1 MGRNSVLPYLAPLTL
16 YNTIYMTATPKRFE
30 FLKQEL
36 DQRTES
42 VLDLG
47 ELEDMCTRLDL
58 DLYLEDQL
66 FVWLMNELHTR
77 NIRLTDPEAEERASA
92 SPDIDIQEGIRE
104 DIEEIVSLQESQED
118 RLLND
123 KETMQLL
130 RAVKEGM
137 AAQAQLEANPGA
149 VRADELELLVQ
160 KKLEAETTLLTRNR
174 GLVRRV
180 CQQFQPLL
188 NSMTMLDLEQ
198 EGNVGFLKA
207 IHRFDL
213 ERTTK
218 LSTYAVY
225 WIRQTVQQAIANQD
239 RTIRLP
245 VHKRNEI
252 RQYRALVEILSE
264 SLGRDPNV
272 REIALRL
279 LAEDEDTQNYEA
291 LFAKDTRAAGPIE
304 REVLHRMEE
313 HVKQLRSY
321 IRQYPTSLDQFME
334 GEDVDWHELLTDEN
348 VLSPERQMLREDL
361 IDDVDTWVDQLNE
374 PERSVMKLRFGFGN
388 RRPLKYSEIAL
399 ELNQDPAMRVLNS
412 DQEFT
417 SYKVRNL
424 ESQARRTLIRWK
436 NAEHFGA
443 DG

>member
-1 MGRNSVLPYLAPLTL
+1 MA
-16 YNTIYMTATPKRFE
+16 ATPKRFDLVKE
-30 FLKQEL
+30 EL
-36 DQRTES
+36 DQCTDV
-42 VLDLG
+42 VLSLG
-47 ELEDMCTRLDL
+47 QLEDMCAHFGL

-77 NIRLTDPEAEERASA
+77 DIRLADPKVVEDSPASQGMA
-92 SPDIDIQEGIRE
+92 IQEGIRE
-104 DIEEIVSLQESQED
+104 DIEAIVSLQESQEN

-123 KETMQLL
+123 AETLQLL
-130 RAVKEGM
+130 TAVKEGM
-137 AAQAQLEANPGA
+137 SAQNQLEADPDA
-149 VRADELELLVQ
+149 ASADELALLVQ
-160 KKLEAETTLLTRNR
+160 KKSEAETTLLTRNR

-198 EGNVGFLKA
+198 EGNLGFLKA
-207 IHRFDL
+207 IHKFDL

-225 WIRQTVQQAIANQD
+225 WIRQAVQQAIANQD

-252 RQYRALVEILSE
+252 RQYRVLVERLSE
-264 SLGRDPNV
+264 SLGREPTV

-279 LAEDEDTQNYEA
+279 LAEDESTRSYEA
-291 LFAKDTRAAGPIE
+291 LFAEDMQAAGPIE

-334 GEDVDWHELLTDEN
+334 GEDVDRHELLTDEN

-361 IDDVDTWVDQLNE
+361 IDDVDDWVSQLDE

-388 RRPLKYSEIAL
+388 RRPLKYGEIAL
-399 ELNQDPAMRVLNS
+399 ELNQNQAMLALNS
-412 DQEFT
+412 NQEFT

-436 NAEHFGA
+436 NAEHFGTDA
-443 DG
+443 

>member
-1 MGRNSVLPYLAPLTL
+1 MDRMAT
-16 YNTIYMTATPKRFE
+16 TPKRFVL
-30 FLKQEL
+30 LKKEL
-36 DQRTES
+36 DQATET
-42 VLDLG
+42 VLSLG
-47 ELEDMCTRLDL
+47 QLEDLCAQFSL
-58 DLYLEDQL
+58 DLYLEDRL
-66 FVWLMNELHTR
+66 FVWLMNELQNRDILLAGPETAEDFPTANDSSTR
-77 NIRLTDPEAEERASA
+77 
-92 SPDIDIQEGIRE
+92 EGIQE

-123 KETMQLL
+123 GETMQLL
-130 RAVKEGM
+130 KAVKEGM
-137 AAQAQLEANPGA
+137 AAQEWLEAEPGA
-149 VRADELELLVQ
+149 ANADEWELLVQ
-160 KKLEAETTLLTRNR
+160 KKSEAETTLLTRNR

-180 CQQFQPLL
+180 CQQFLSLL
-188 NSMTMLDLEQ
+188 NSMTIFDLEQ
-198 EGNVGFLKA
+198 EGNLGFLKA
-207 IHRFDL
+207 IHKFDL

-225 WIRQTVQQAIANQD
+225 WIRQAVQQAIANQD

-252 RQYRALVEILSE
+252 RQYRILVERLTE
-264 SLGRDPNV
+264 SLDRDPNV

-279 LAEDEDTQNYEA
+279 LAEDEDTRDYET
-291 LFAKDTRAAGPIE
+291 LFADNIQSAGPIE

-334 GEDVDWHELLTDEN
+334 GEDVDRHEMLTDEN
-348 VLSPERQMLREDL
+348 VLSPERLMMQEDL
-361 IDDVDTWVDQLNE
+361 IEDVDEWVSQLDE
-374 PERSVMKLRFGFGN
+374 PEQTVMKLRFGFGN
-388 RRPLKYSEIAL
+388 RRPLKYAEIAL
-399 ELNQDPAMRVLNS
+399 ELNQSQKMLALNS
-412 DQEFT
+412 NQNFT

-443 DG
+443 DE

>member
-1 MGRNSVLPYLAPLTL
+1 MA
-16 YNTIYMTATPKRFE
+16 ATPKRFE
-30 FLKQEL
+30 PLQAEL
-36 DQRTES
+36 DRCAAA
-42 VLDLG
+42 VLSLG
-47 ELEDMCTRLDL
+47 QLEDLCARFGL
-58 DLYLEDQL
+58 DLYLEDRL
-66 FVWLMNELHTR
+66 FVWLMNELHAR
-77 NIRLTDPEAEERASA
+77 DIRLADPDAAEETPA
-92 SPDIDIQEGIRE
+92 SPDAGVHAEIRE
-104 DIEEIVSLQESQED
+104 DIEEIVSLQESREN

-123 KETMQLL
+123 VETMQLL

-137 AAQAQLEANPGA
+137 SAQKQLEAGPGA
-149 VRADELELLVQ
+149 AGAAELKLLVQ

-180 CQQFQPLL
+180 CQQFRPLL

-198 EGNVGFLKA
+198 EGNLGFLKA
-207 IHRFDL
+207 IHKFDL

-225 WIRQTVQQAIANQD
+225 WIRQAVQQAIANQD

-252 RQYRALVEILSE
+252 RQYRVLVESLSE
-264 SLGRDPNV
+264 SLGRDPTV
-272 REIALRL
+272 REIALRM
-279 LAEDEDTQNYEA
+279 LAEDESARDYAA
-291 LFAKDTRAAGPIE
+291 LLAGDLQTAGPME
-304 REVLHRMEE
+304 REVLRRMED

-334 GEDVDWHELLTDEN
+334 GEEGDRHELLTDEN

-361 IDDVDTWVDQLNE
+361 IDDVDAWVSQLDE

-399 ELNQDPAMRVLNS
+399 ELNRNQAMLTLN
-412 DQEFT
+412 DNQEFT

-436 NAEHFGA
+436 NAEHFGT
-443 DG
+443 DE

>member
-1 MGRNSVLPYLAPLTL
+1 MAT
-16 YNTIYMTATPKRFE
+16 TPKRFA
-30 FLKQEL
+30 LLQKEL
-36 DQRTES
+36 DQCTED
-42 VLDLG
+42 VLSLG
-47 ELEDMCTRLDL
+47 QLEDMCARLGL

-66 FVWLMNELHTR
+66 FGWLMNKLHAR
-77 NIRLTDPEAEERASA
+77 DIRLADSEVAEPPPA
-92 SPDIDIQEGIRE
+92 SPGMAIQESIRE

-118 RLLND
+118 RLLNNV
-123 KETMQLL
+123 ETMQLL

-137 AAQAQLEANPGA
+137 SAQEQLEADPESA
-149 VRADELELLVQ
+149 SADELELLVQ

-198 EGNVGFLKA
+198 EGNLGFLKA
-207 IHRFDL
+207 IHKFDL

-225 WIRQTVQQAIANQD
+225 WIRQAVQQAIATQD

-252 RQYRALVEILSE
+252 RQYRMLAERLSE
-264 SLGRDPNV
+264 SLGREPHV

-279 LAEDEDTQNYEA
+279 LAENESTRGYEA
-291 LFAKDTRAAGPIE
+291 LFAEDIQATGPIE

-313 HVKQLRSY
+313 HVKQIRSY
-321 IRQYPTSLDQFME
+321 IQQYPTSLDQFME
-334 GEDVDWHELLTDEN
+334 GEDVDRHELLTDEN

-361 IDDVDTWVDQLNE
+361 IDDVDDWVSQLDE
-374 PERSVMKLRFGFGN
+374 PEQSVMKLRFGFGN
-388 RRPLKYSEIAL
+388 RRPLKYGEIAL
-399 ELNQDPAMRVLNS
+399 ELNQNQDMLALNAN
-412 DQEFT
+412 QEFT

-436 NAEHFGA
+436 NAEHFEA
-443 DG
+443 DE

>member
-1 MGRNSVLPYLAPLTL
+1 MAT
-16 YNTIYMTATPKRFE
+16 TPKRFVL
-30 FLKQEL
+30 LKKEL
-36 DQRTES
+36 DQVTET
-42 VLDLG
+42 VLSLG
-47 ELEDMCTRLDL
+47 QLEDLCAQFGL
-58 DLYLEDQL
+58 DLYLEDRL
-66 FVWLMNELHTR
+66 FVWLMNELQNRDILLAGSETSEDLPTANDSSTR
-77 NIRLTDPEAEERASA
+77 
-92 SPDIDIQEGIRE
+92 EGIQE

-123 KETMQLL
+123 AETMQLL
-130 RAVKEGM
+130 KAVKEGM
-137 AAQAQLEANPGA
+137 AAQEWLEAEPGA
-149 VRADELELLVQ
+149 ANADEWELLEQ
-160 KKLEAETTLLTRNR
+160 KKSEAETTLLTRNR

-180 CQQFQPLL
+180 CQQFLSLL
-188 NSMTMLDLEQ
+188 NSMTIFDLEQ
-198 EGNVGFLKA
+198 EGNLGFLKA
-207 IHRFDL
+207 IHKFDL

-225 WIRQTVQQAIANQD
+225 WIRQAVQQAIANQD

-252 RQYRALVEILSE
+252 RQYRILVERLTE
-264 SLGRDPNV
+264 SLDRDPNV

-279 LAEDEDTQNYEA
+279 LAEDEDTRDYET
-291 LFAKDTRAAGPIE
+291 LFADNNQSAGPIE

-334 GEDVDWHELLTDEN
+334 GEDVDRHEMLTDEN
-348 VLSPERQMLREDL
+348 VLSPERLMMQEDL
-361 IDDVDTWVDQLNE
+361 IEDVDEWVSQLDE
-374 PERSVMKLRFGFGN
+374 PEQTVMKLRFGFGN
-388 RRPLKYSEIAL
+388 RRPLKYAEIAL
-399 ELNQDPAMRVLNS
+399 ELNQSQDMLALNS
-412 DQEFT
+412 NQNFT

-443 DG
+443 DE

>member
-1 MGRNSVLPYLAPLTL
+1 MDRMAT
-16 YNTIYMTATPKRFE
+16 TPKRFVL
-30 FLKQEL
+30 LKKEL
-36 DQRTES
+36 DQVTET
-42 VLDLG
+42 VLSLG
-47 ELEDMCTRLDL
+47 QLEDLCAQFGL
-58 DLYLEDQL
+58 DLYLEDRL
-66 FVWLMNELHTR
+66 FVWLMNELQNRDILLAGSETSEDLPTANDSSTR
-77 NIRLTDPEAEERASA
+77 
-92 SPDIDIQEGIRE
+92 EGIQE

-123 KETMQLL
+123 AETMQLL
-130 RAVKEGM
+130 KAVKEGM
-137 AAQAQLEANPGA
+137 AAQEWLEAEPGA
-149 VRADELELLVQ
+149 ANADEWELLEQ
-160 KKLEAETTLLTRNR
+160 KKSEAETTLLTRNR

-180 CQQFQPLL
+180 CQQFLSLL
-188 NSMTMLDLEQ
+188 NSMTIFDLEQ
-198 EGNVGFLKA
+198 EGNLGFLKA
-207 IHRFDL
+207 IHKFDL

-225 WIRQTVQQAIANQD
+225 WIRQAVQQAIANQD

-252 RQYRALVEILSE
+252 RQYRILVERLTE
-264 SLGRDPNV
+264 SLDRDPNV

-279 LAEDEDTQNYEA
+279 LAEDEDTRDYET
-291 LFAKDTRAAGPIE
+291 LFADNNQSAGPIE

-334 GEDVDWHELLTDEN
+334 GEDVDRHEMLTDEN
-348 VLSPERQMLREDL
+348 VLSPERLMMQEDL
-361 IDDVDTWVDQLNE
+361 IEDVDEWVSQLDE
-374 PERSVMKLRFGFGN
+374 PEQTVMKLRFGFGN
-388 RRPLKYSEIAL
+388 RRPLKYAEIAL
-399 ELNQDPAMRVLNS
+399 ELNQSQDMLALNS
-412 DQEFT
+412 NQNFT

-443 DG
+443 DE